1 MDDSTLPRSA
11 LERLL
16 IDESPD
22 ALIVLSPQGQ
32 VWLWNQVAERT
43 FGYSEDEARGRP
55 LIELIVPDDR
65 IDEEHEIRREAL
77 ARDVLTRAALRRHRD
92 GRLLYVDVST
102 RAVRHGDGSL
112 RCFVS
117 IRKDVTALKLQ
128 RDAQLIQARYRDLLD
143 SVPDAIVIV
152 DESGRIV
159 LFNAQAGKVFG
170 HARSDVIGASIET
183 LLPQRY
189 RQAHLGHRL
198 RYYNMPQVRSMG
210 AGLELYGLRHDGH
223 EFPVEISLSPF
234 TTDEGRFVMSAIR
247 DITDRKRVEVELQ
260 EKNAALQVANQAKDR
275 FLATMSHE
283 LRTPLNA
290 IIGFTG
296 LLLMRL
302 PGELTAEQERQL
314 GIVKQSGE
322 HLLSLINDLL
332 DLARVQAG
340 MMELS
345 LESIDASAL
354 LREVHASLVPLAHK
368 KSLAF
373 DVLVPAVPVVVK
385 TDRRA
390 LRQILI
396 NLANNAIKFTDAGT
410 VGLALAVEDGHV
422 AFTVSDT
429 GVGISESDQ
438 KRLFAAFT
446 QVGDPRRRPDGTGM
460 GLHLSARLAEMLSGR
475 ITVESALGAGSR
487 FVLLLPQS

>member
-1 MDDSTLPRSA
+1 MNDPMPRDV

-22 ALIVLSPQGQ
+22 ALIVLSPQGE
-32 VWLWNQVAERT
+32 VWLWNQVAQRT
-43 FGYSEDEARGRP
+43 FGYSEAEARGRN
-55 LIELIVPDDR
+55 LGALVVPVDR
-65 IDEEHEIRREAL
+65 QDEEQAIRRQAL
-77 ARDVLTRAALRRHRD
+77 SGDVLTRAALRRHRD

-102 RAVRHGDGSL
+102 RAVRRTDGSV
-112 RCFVS
+112 RCFVT
-117 IRKDVTALKLQ
+117 IKKDVTALKLQ
-128 RDAQLIQARYRDLLD
+128 RDAQRVGERYSELLD

-152 DESGRIV
+152 DESGRVV
-159 LFNAQAGKVFG
+159 LFNGQAEKVFG
-170 HARSDVIGASIET
+170 HSRAEVIGTSIET
-183 LLPQRY
+183 LLPARY
-189 RQAHLGHRL
+189 RNAHLGHRL
-198 RYYNMPQVRSMG
+198 RYFGTPQVRSMG
-210 AGLELYGLRHDGH
+210 AGLELYGLRRDGH
-223 EFPVEISLSPF
+223 EFPVEISLSPL
-234 TTDEGRFVMSAIR
+234 TTEDGRFVMSAIR

-314 GIVKQSGE
+314 AIVKQSGE

-340 MMELS
+340 MMQLS
-345 LESIDASAL
+345 MEAVDACAL
-354 LREVHASLVPLAHK
+354 LREVHASLMPLADS
-368 KSLAF
+368 KSLGF
-373 DVLVPAVPVVVK
+373 QLQVPAEPVAVK

-396 NLANNAIKFTDAGT
+396 NLVNNAIKFTDAGS
-410 VGLALAVEDGHV
+410 VLLELSRADGRAMV
-422 AFTVSDT
+422 AVSDT
-429 GVGISESDQ
+429 GVGISAADQ
-438 KRLFAAFT
+438 QRLFAAFT

-460 GLHLSARLAEMLSGR
+460 GLHLSARLAEMLGGR
-475 ITVESALGAGSR
+475 ITVESTPGAGSR
-487 FVLLLPQS
+487 FMLVLEER